1 MKSQKPLTN
10 TDASL
15 GDILNQL
22 SIYFFRVKTN
32 WKIFVKCIIV
42 FGILGFTV
50 GLLFQSD
57 KKKAAYII
65 AAEEEGPSGMEG
77 LLAQFGLD
85 AGGSNP
91 GGVFEGESLV
101 HLFKIR
107 SMIERT
113 LLSEVSYNNKKVV
126 IADLF
131 WNDLRSSKHKVF
143 EKVKFCSDRSIQ
155 NNISDSAVYL
165 LFKYVNKELLSV
177 SRPDKKQSFVTVS
190 CSHENPDYAM
200 IFTKSL
206 IDNVIDFYTE
216 TITKKARYN
225 LDVLHREVDS
235 VQKVLN
241 NNLISDAQYT
251 DLNINPLMQA
261 GRINQNRSKID
272 LQITITLYGELI
284 KSLKLAEVSLR
295 KQTPLI
301 QIIETPQ
308 YPLENVGLKWWHY
321 LLAGV
326 GLGFII
332 AFYFAN
338 WSSQQELEIH

>member
-113 LLSEVSYNNKKVV
+113 LLSEVSYNNKKAV
-126 IADLF
+126 IAVYKIIF
-131 WNDLRSSKHKVF
+131 QIVQF
-143 EKVKFCSDRSIQ
+143 TFC
-155 NNISDSAVYL
+155 
-165 LFKYVNKELLSV
+165 
-177 SRPDKKQSFVTVS
+177 
-190 CSHENPDYAM
+190 
-200 IFTKSL
+200 
-206 IDNVIDFYTE
+206 
-216 TITKKARYN
+216 
-225 LDVLHREVDS
+225 
-235 VQKVLN
+235 LN
-241 NNLISDAQYT
+241 
-251 DLNINPLMQA
+251 M
-261 GRINQNRSKID
+261 
-272 LQITITLYGELI
+272 
-284 KSLKLAEVSLR
+284 
-295 KQTPLI
+295 
-301 QIIETPQ
+301 
-308 YPLENVGLKWWHY
+308 
-321 LLAGV
+321 
-326 GLGFII
+326 
-332 AFYFAN
+332 
-338 WSSQQELEIH
+338 

>member
-1 MKSQKPLTN
+1 MNSQKQLIN

-15 GDILNQL
+15 GDILSQL
-22 SIYFFRVKTN
+22 SIFFGRVVTN
-32 WKIFVKCIIV
+32 WKFFIKYIIIFGV
-42 FGILGFTV
+42 LGLTV
-50 GLLFQSD
+50 GLLFHS
-57 KKKAAYII
+57 KKKQATYII

-77 LLAQFGLD
+77 LMAQFGLD

-101 HLFKIR
+101 HLFRIR

-143 EKVKFCSDRSIQ
+143 EKVKFCNDRSIQ
-155 NNISDSAVYL
+155 NSVSDSAVYL

-216 TITKKARYN
+216 TVTEKARYN
-225 LDVLHREVDS
+225 LDILRKEVDS
-235 VQKVLN
+235 VQRVLN
-241 NNLISDAQYT
+241 ENLISDAQYT

-261 GRINQNRSKID
+261 SRINQNRSKID
-272 LQITITLYGELI
+272 LQITVTLYGELI

-308 YPLENVGLKWWHY
+308 YPLESVGLKWWYY
-321 LLAGV
+321 LLAGI
-326 GLGFII
+326 GLGFIL
-332 AFYFAN
+332 AFYVAN
-338 WSSQQELEIH
+338 MNGQKELEVQ

>member
-1 MKSQKPLTN
+1 MKFQQQLRN
-10 TDASL
+10 RDASL
-15 GDILNQL
+15 GDILSQL
-22 SIYFFRVKTN
+22 STFYLRVKTN
-32 WKIFVKCIIV
+32 WKLFVKCITV
-42 FGILGFTV
+42 FGILGLVAGF
-50 GLLFQSD
+50 LFQSN
-57 KKKAAYII
+57 KKQATYII

-101 HLFKIR
+101 QLFKIR
-107 SMIERT
+107 SMIERA
-113 LLSEVSYNNKKVV
+113 LLSEVIYDNKRLV

-131 WNDLRSSKHKVF
+131 WSDLRSSKNKIF
-143 EKVKFCSDRSIQ
+143 EEVKFSTDRGLQ
-155 NNISDSAVYL
+155 NKISDSAVYL
-165 LFKYVNKELLSV
+165 LYKYVKKELLSV

-190 CSHENPDYAM
+190 CTHENPDYAM

-206 IDNVIDFYTE
+206 IDNVTDFYTE

-225 LDVLHREVDS
+225 LDILRREVDS
-235 VQKVLN
+235 VQRVLN
-241 NNLISDAQYT
+241 DNLIKDAQYT

-272 LQITITLYGELI
+272 LQITVTLYGELI

-301 QIIETPQ
+301 QIIETPH
-308 YPLENVGLKWWHY
+308 YPLENSGLKWWHY
-321 LLAGV
+321 LLSGI
-326 GLGFII
+326 GLGLFI
-332 AFYFAN
+332 AFYLTN
-338 WSSQQELEIH
+338 WSVQKDLEK

>member
-1 MKSQKPLTN
+1 
-10 TDASL
+10 
-15 GDILNQL
+15 
-22 SIYFFRVKTN
+22 
-32 WKIFVKCIIV
+32 
-42 FGILGFTV
+42 
-50 GLLFQSD
+50 
-57 KKKAAYII
+57 
-65 AAEEEGPSGMEG
+65 
-77 LLAQFGLD
+77 
-85 AGGSNP
+85 
-91 GGVFEGESLV
+91 
-101 HLFKIR
+101 
-107 SMIERT
+107 
-113 LLSEVSYNNKKVV
+113 
-126 IADLF
+126 
-131 WNDLRSSKHKVF
+131 
-143 EKVKFCSDRSIQ
+143 
-155 NNISDSAVYL
+155 
-165 LFKYVNKELLSV
+165 
-177 SRPDKKQSFVTVS
+177 
-190 CSHENPDYAM
+190 M

-338 WSSQQELEIH
+338 WSSQKELEIH

>member
-1 MKSQKPLTN
+1 MKFQQQLRN
-10 TDASL
+10 RDVSL
-15 GDILNQL
+15 GDILSQL
-22 SIYFFRVKTN
+22 STFYLRVKTN
-32 WKIFVKCIIV
+32 WKLFVKCITV
-42 FGILGFTV
+42 FGILGLVAGF
-50 GLLFQSD
+50 LFQSN
-57 KKKAAYII
+57 KKQATYII

-101 HLFKIR
+101 QLFKIR
-107 SMIERT
+107 SMIERA
-113 LLSEVSYNNKKVV
+113 LLSEVIYDNKRLV

-131 WNDLRSSKHKVF
+131 WSDLRSSKNKIF
-143 EKVKFCSDRSIQ
+143 EEVKFSTDRGLQ

-165 LFKYVNKELLSV
+165 LYKYVKKELLSV

-190 CSHENPDYAM
+190 CTHENPDYAM

-206 IDNVIDFYTE
+206 IDNVTDFYTE

-225 LDVLHREVDS
+225 LDILRREVDS
-235 VQKVLN
+235 VQRVLN
-241 NNLISDAQYT
+241 DNLIKDAQYT

-272 LQITITLYGELI
+272 LQITVTLYGELI

-301 QIIETPQ
+301 QIIETPH
-308 YPLENVGLKWWHY
+308 YPLENSGLKWWHY
-321 LLAGV
+321 LLSGI
-326 GLGFII
+326 GLGLFI
-332 AFYFAN
+332 AFYLTN
-338 WSSQQELEIH
+338 WSVQKDLEK

>member
-1 MKSQKPLTN
+1 MKSHHQLIN
-10 TDASL
+10 RDASL
-15 GDILNQL
+15 GDILSQL
-22 SIYFFRVKTN
+22 FTFFGRVKTN
-32 WKIFVKCIIV
+32 WKLFVKCITI
-42 FGILGFTV
+42 FGILGLVAGF
-50 GLLFQSD
+50 LFQSN
-57 KKKAAYII
+57 KKQATYII

-101 HLFKIR
+101 QLFKIR
-107 SMIERT
+107 SMIERA
-113 LLSEVSYNNKKVV
+113 LLSEVIYDNKRVV

-131 WNDLRSSKHKVF
+131 WSDLRSSKNKVF
-143 EKVKFCSDRSIQ
+143 KDVKFSIDRGLQ

-165 LFKYVNKELLSV
+165 LYKYVNKELLSI

-190 CSHENPDYAM
+190 CTHENPDYAT

-206 IDNVIDFYTE
+206 IDNVTDFYTE

-225 LDVLHREVDS
+225 LDILRREVDS

-241 NNLISDAQYT
+241 DNLIKDAQYT

-272 LQITITLYGELI
+272 LQITVTLYGELI

-301 QIIETPQ
+301 QIIETPH
-308 YPLENVGLKWWHY
+308 YPLESVGLKWWHY
-321 LLAGV
+321 LLSGL
-326 GLGFII
+326 GLGFFI
-332 AFYFAN
+332 AFYLTN
-338 WSSQQELEIH
+338 WSVQKDLEK

>member
-1 MKSQKPLTN
+1 MKFQQQLRN
-10 TDASL
+10 RDASL
-15 GDILNQL
+15 GDILSQL
-22 SIYFFRVKTN
+22 STFYLRVKTN
-32 WKIFVKCIIV
+32 WKLFVKCITV
-42 FGILGFTV
+42 FGILGLVAGF
-50 GLLFQSD
+50 LFQSN
-57 KKKAAYII
+57 KKQATYII

-101 HLFKIR
+101 QLFKIR
-107 SMIERT
+107 SMIERA
-113 LLSEVSYNNKKVV
+113 LLSEVIYDNKRLV

-131 WNDLRSSKHKVF
+131 WSDLRSSKNKIF
-143 EKVKFCSDRSIQ
+143 EEVKFSTDRGLQ

-165 LFKYVNKELLSV
+165 LYKHVKKELLSV

-190 CSHENPDYAM
+190 CTHENPDYAM

-206 IDNVIDFYTE
+206 IDNVTDFYTE

-225 LDVLHREVDS
+225 LDILRREVDS
-235 VQKVLN
+235 VQRVLN
-241 NNLISDAQYT
+241 DNLIKDAQYT

-272 LQITITLYGELI
+272 LQITVTLYGELI

-301 QIIETPQ
+301 QIIETPH
-308 YPLENVGLKWWHY
+308 YPLENSGLKWWHY
-321 LLAGV
+321 LLSGI
-326 GLGFII
+326 GLGLFI
-332 AFYFAN
+332 AFYLTN
-338 WSSQQELEIH
+338 WSVQKDLEK